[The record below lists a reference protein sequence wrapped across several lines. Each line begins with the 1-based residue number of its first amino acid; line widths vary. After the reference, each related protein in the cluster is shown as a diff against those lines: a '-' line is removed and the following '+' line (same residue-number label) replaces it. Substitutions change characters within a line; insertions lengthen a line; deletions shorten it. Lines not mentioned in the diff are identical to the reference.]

1 MLWECA
7 VAKKTMENIGLREP
21 KQKMPNHKKHHSIPN
36 QPSTLFQ
43 PKPRLP
49 ENDLKYRDG
58 KINVCH
64 HIKGHIPLLVYNSFK
79 PYQFNI
85 SLPKFLVVTA
95 TS

>member
-1 MLWECA
+1 M
-7 VAKKTMENIGLREP
+7 
-21 KQKMPNHKKHHSIPN
+21 
-36 QPSTLFQ
+36 FQ
-43 PKPRLP
+43 PAKALLQTSIIGTAY
-49 ENDLKYRDG
+49 EYIICKDG

-95 TS
+95 TPYGIQYKST